1 MITRNNTLTVAEL
14 FFKYPERKFHLRE
27 LERLTKLSMPG
38 VRNIANRLVKEGL
51 LDSESEKVVK
61 NYYARRDDKFV
72 RMKRVYNLYSIF
84 FSGLLD
90 FIKNEYDEPETIILF
105 GSYCRGE
112 DISKSD
118 IDIAIITPNHK
129 EVDLSVFERK
139 LARKIKIYEIRIEK
153 AEKEFLNTLG
163 NGIVLYGYLKVVA

>member
-90 FIKNEYDEPETIILF
+90 FIKNEYKEPETIILF
-105 GSYCRGE
+105 GSYSRGE

-118 IDIAIITPNHK
+118 IDIAVITADHK
-129 EVDLSVFERK
+129 ESDLSAFEKK

-153 AEKEFLNTLG
+153 AEREFLNTLG
-163 NGIVLYGYLKVVA
+163 NGIVLYGYLKVAR

>member
-90 FIKNEYDEPETIILF
+90 FIKNEYREPETIILF
-105 GSYCRGE
+105 GSYSRGE

-118 IDIAIITPNHK
+118 IDIAVITADHK
-129 EVDLSVFERK
+129 EPDLSAFEKK
-139 LARKIKIYEIRIEK
+139 LARKIKIYEIRLEK
-153 AEKEFLNTLG
+153 AEREFLNTLG
-163 NGIVLYGYLKVVA
+163 NGIVLYGYLKVAR